1 MKAQKNILKEN
12 QRGKEKKSRNLKRN
26 RARGNAYEVQ
36 IAKELRDLGFTGVVT
51 SRSESKSMD
60 DRKVDLVD
68 VENKLFFNPQLKATI
83 NTPDYFGILN
93 SCPFKDKPFVKK
105 KKKIKPTESTFRSV
119 GEVVMI
125 PKDFFFFFFKK
136 YGNL

>member
-1 MKAQKNILKEN
+1 
-12 QRGKEKKSRNLKRN
+12 
-26 RARGNAYEVQ
+26 
-36 IAKELRDLGFTGVVT
+36 
-51 SRSESKSMD
+51 MD

-93 SCPFKDKPFVKK
+93 SCPFKYKPFVIFW
-105 KKKIKPTESTFRSV
+105 KKIKPTESTFRSV

-125 PKDFFFFFFKK
+125 PKDFFYELIKK